1 MTKLEILDILDKVF
15 VGLSI
20 QVEPRSKFS
29 VIDLLRDGAGT
40 GLRFY
45 TYSDDSS
52 KSDCIWY
59 CSIWIV
65 SESKEVKIPN
75 EMSTEFIQEIYEHTK
90 VLNDINYKVSQIRK
104 RFDEMNTQEAIRDM
118 KLKTILDDKNS

>member
-1 MTKLEILDILDKVF
+1 MTKLELLDILDKVF

-29 VIDLLRDGAGT
+29 IIDLPGT
-40 GLRFY
+40 GLRFF
-45 TYSDDSS
+45 TYSEDSS

-59 CSIWIV
+59 CSIWMV

-75 EMSTEFIQEIYEHTK
+75 EMPKEFIQEIYEHTK
-90 VLNDINYKVSQIRK
+90 VLNKINDKVDSIKK
-104 RFDEMNTQEAIRDM
+104 RFKEMNNQESIRDM
-118 KLKTILDDKNS
+118 KLKSILK

>member
-29 VIDLLRDGAGT
+29 VIDIPGT

-45 TYSDDSS
+45 TYSEDSS

-59 CSIWIV
+59 CSIWMV

-75 EMSTEFIQEIYEHTK
+75 EMSKEFIQEIYENTK
-90 VLNDINYKVSQIRK
+90 ILNKINDKVSQIKK
-104 RFDEMNTQEAIRDM
+104 RFAEMNEQDSIRDM
-118 KLKTILDDKNS
+118 KLKTILK

>member
-29 VIDLLRDGAGT
+29 VIDILGT
-40 GLRFY
+40 GLRFH
-45 TYSDDSS
+45 TYSDDYRLSN
-52 KSDCIWY
+52 CTWY

-65 SESKEVKIPN
+65 SESKEVRIPN
-75 EMSTEFIQEIYEHTK
+75 EMTKEFIEEIYEHTK
-90 VLNDINYKVSQIRK
+90 VLNKINAKVSQIRK
-104 RFDEMNTQEAIRDM
+104 RFDEMNTQDSIRDM
-118 KLKTILDDKNS
+118 KLKTILK

>member
-29 VIDLLRDGAGT
+29 VIDIPGT
-40 GLRFY
+40 GLRFHTY
-45 TYSDDSS
+45 TDDPSRP
-52 KSDCIWY
+52 DCIWY

-65 SESKEVKIPN
+65 SESKEVRIPN
-75 EMSTEFIQEIYEHTK
+75 EMTKEFIEEIYEHAK
-90 VLNDINYKVSQIRK
+90 VLNKINDKVTSIRK
-104 RFDEMNTQEAIRDM
+104 RFSEMDTQDSIRDM
-118 KLKTILDDKNS
+118 KLKTILK

>member
-15 VGLSI
+15 VGYPI

-29 VIDLLRDGAGT
+29 VIDLTGT

-52 KSDCIWY
+52 KSDCVWY
-59 CSIWIV
+59 CGIWIV
-65 SESKEVKIPN
+65 SESKEIRIPN
-75 EMSTEFIQEIYEHTK
+75 EMAKEFIQEIYEHTK
-90 VLNDINYKVSQIRK
+90 VLNDINDKVSQIRK
-104 RFDEMNTQEAIRDM
+104 RFDEMNSQEAIRDM
-118 KLKTILDDKNS
+118 KLKTILNDKNS

>member
-15 VGLSI
+15 VAYSI

-29 VIDLLRDGAGT
+29 VIDIHET

-52 KSDCIWY
+52 KSDCVWY
-59 CSIWIV
+59 CGVWIV
-65 SESKEVKIPN
+65 SESKEIRIPN
-75 EMSTEFIQEIYEHTK
+75 EMPKEFIEETRSYSRYEIK
-90 VLNDINYKVSQIRK
+90 NDIR
-104 RFDEMNTQEAIRDM
+104 
-118 KLKTILDDKNS
+118 

>member
-15 VGLSI
+15 VAYSI

-29 VIDLLRDGAGT
+29 VIDIHET

-52 KSDCIWY
+52 KSDCVWY
-59 CSIWIV
+59 CGVWIV
-65 SESKEVKIPN
+65 SESKEVRIPN
-75 EMSTEFIQEIYEHTK
+75 EMTKEFIQEIYENTK
-90 VLNDINYKVSQIRK
+90 FLNEINDKVFQIRK
-104 RFDEMNTQEAIRDM
+104 RFDEMNSQEVIRDM
-118 KLKTILDDKNS
+118 KLKTILK

>member
-15 VGLSI
+15 VAYSI

-29 VIDLLRDGAGT
+29 VIDIHET

-52 KSDCIWY
+52 KSDCVWY
-59 CSIWIV
+59 CGVWIV
-65 SESKEVKIPN
+65 SESKEIRIPN
-75 EMSTEFIQEIYEHTK
+75 EMPKEFIEEIYEHTK
-90 VLNDINYKVSQIRK
+90 VINKINVKVSSIKK
-104 RFDEMNTQEAIRDM
+104 RFVEMNSQEAIRDM
-118 KLKTILDDKNS
+118 KLKTILK